1 MQKTENL
8 KNKVQPTTI
17 IFRYFDLTVNNNKDV
32 QKFIKELDTLC
43 DKYAVAQSTVNYSYI
58 TEQ

>member
-8 KNKVQPTTI
+8 KKVQPTTI
-17 IFRYFDLTVNNNKDV
+17 IFRYFDLAVNNKDV

-43 DKYAVAQSTVNYSYI
+43 DKYAVAQTVNYSYI

>member
-8 KNKVQPTTI
+8 NKVQPTTI
-17 IFRYFDLTVNNNKDV
+17 IFRYFDLTVNDKDV

-43 DKYAVAQSTVNYSYI
+43 DKYAVAQTVNYSYF